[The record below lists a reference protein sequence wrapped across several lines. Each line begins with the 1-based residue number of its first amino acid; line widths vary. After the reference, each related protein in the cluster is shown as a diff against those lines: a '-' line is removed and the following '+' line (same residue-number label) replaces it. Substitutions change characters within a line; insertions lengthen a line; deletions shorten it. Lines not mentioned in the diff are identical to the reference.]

1 MSVDYAN
8 LIVEDDDNDKNEEEL
23 NTAEPETDEGAVKE
37 DEEKAGNEPTIEVPE
52 KFKNKSLEDI
62 VKSYMELEK
71 EFGRRNQELG
81 ELRKLTDEFLKSQIG
96 VKASATE
103 QEPQKPDVSVDEL
116 FDDPADAI
124 VKAVEHA
131 PTVRKLQEELMA
143 TKAEIERTKLLEKHP
158 DAIELAQTQEFQ
170 SWVMES
176 PIRQELF
183 QRAHMQYDFKAADEL
198 ITWYKTF
205 NQSKK
210 EAAKEIREDI
220 AEKTAKEV
228 RTERNASQ
236 PVNKKIFR
244 RAELIRLRLEDP
256 ARYAALEDEIIKAY
270 AEGRVK

>member
-8 LIVEDDDNDKNEEEL
+8 LIVDEDEDKEV
-23 NTAEPETDEGAVKE
+23 AEPEIDEGATEEVDNAEQEDKE
-37 DEEKAGNEPTIEVPE
+37 PEVEVPE

-96 VKASATE
+96 NSASATV
-103 QEPQKPDVSVDEL
+103 QEPQKPEVSVDEL
-116 FDDPADAI
+116 FEDPADAI
-124 VKAVEHA
+124 TKAVEQA

-143 TKAEIERTKLLEKHP
+143 TKAEIERARLLEKHP
-158 DAIELAQTQEFQ
+158 DALDLAQQPEFQ
-170 SWVMES
+170 NWVMES

-198 ITWYKTF
+198 ISWYKTF

-220 AEKTAKEV
+220 AEKTVKEV
-228 RTERNASQ
+228 RTEKNASQ